1 MMVIVL
7 QSWGEGLWRDGVRD
21 VEVYA
26 HVHVCEGA
34 MIRHPF
40 CPNTGMVASWGF
52 RILVD
57 HLGKEVNAS
66 LHRDCAEIG
75 VRERGGGDGT
85 GSVPR
90 IWITNHVHVQV
101 RYGAIG
107 HVYPGFATGVW
118 CARAPRSKDG
128 DVAAWCRVQGCLL
141 SRKMVMRVVR
151 QRAKPSR

>member
-1 MMVIVL
+1 MVIVL

-75 VRERGGGDGT
+75 VRERGGEMGRGVCLES
-85 GSVPR
+85 GSRTMFTCRSGMGLLVMC
-90 IWITNHVHVQV
+90 IQALLQACGVHV
-101 RYGAIG
+101 
-107 HVYPGFATGVW
+107 
-118 CARAPRSKDG
+118 
-128 DVAAWCRVQGCLL
+128 LL
-141 SRKMVMRVVR
+141 GRKMVMWQHGAGCRGVSSVER
-151 QRAKPSR
+151 W